1 MKLLKAVT
9 AILCLMVIP
18 NIFIGQEVQN
28 WSDPNNMMIKDQQF
42 EIYAVR
48 NAEQVHK
55 STREVSVLLNYVTG
69 EFYCGVQQKDI
80 QLLDDDELPD
90 NVERDDRPYFQI
102 KGTMPMEQMQYNEAT
117 DQAYKVELELIING
131 QTAKLVFDVLVKNY
145 GQTSGGFRQFLGS
158 ADFDVR
164 DIGITEFVGYE
175 PEIKLVFSFQAFSKR
190 R

>member
-1 MKLLKAVT
+1 MKTYILACCLL
-9 AILCLMVIP
+9 VIP
-18 NIFIGQEVQN
+18 NIFIGQEVQD
-28 WSDPNNMMIKDQQF
+28 WSDPNNVVVKDQQF

-48 NAEQVHK
+48 NTEQVHK

-80 QLLDDDELPD
+80 QLLTDDELPE
-90 NVERDDRPYFQI
+90 NIERDDRPYFQI
-102 KGTMPMEQMQYNEAT
+102 KGTMPVEQMQYNEAT

-131 QTAKLVFDVLVKNY
+131 QTANLIFDILVKNY
-145 GQTSGGFRQFLGS
+145 KQTSGGFRQFLGS

-175 PEIKLVFSFQAFSKR
+175 PEIKLVFSFQAFSKTR
-190 R
+190 